1 MKIDSF
7 RNEFF
12 FLSNFYPIEIEI
24 DGKKYKSAE
33 HYYQACKALD
43 PIEHELIRNAETAAM
58 TKKYVRKIK
67 SFNDDWN
74 NIRLDVMCKALKAK
88 FSIPEM
94 RNALLLTDGYEL
106 EESNWWGDTYWG
118 TYNGVGHNNLGKLL
132 MKFRE
137 TIKNEHKNLI

>member
-1 MKIDSF
+1 
-7 RNEFF
+7 
-12 FLSNFYPIEIEI
+12 
-24 DGKKYKSAE
+24 
-33 HYYQACKALD
+33 
-43 PIEHELIRNAETAAM
+43 M

-132 MKFRE
+132 MKFSKVIMTN
-137 TIKNEHKNLI
+137 TIIGATICVSPPIRLLKLIAVGKQ